1 MCAAVYLVPRSNIA
15 PSGVNSIGDP
25 ITTDSDI
32 AVVQLQQCRPVVPQ
46 LAEDPEAAP
55 YKPGSAVFRYLR
67 RDVLTVRS
75 DMFRAN
81 IIYATF
87 DVLRMGF
94 RAWKHR
100 TPATVAAA
108 PTGKPTQAMVVS
120 VDREPATAAP

>member
-1 MCAAVYLVPRSNIA
+1 VYLVPRSGNS
-15 PSGVNSIGDP
+15 PSDVNSIGDP
-25 ITTDSDI
+25 ITTDSNI
-32 AVVQLQQCRPVVPQ
+32 AVVQMQECHAAVPE

-55 YKPGSAVFRYLR
+55 FKPGSAVFRYLR

-75 DMFRAN
+75 DMLRAN

-108 PTGKPTQAMVVS
+108 PNGKPAQAMVDS
-120 VDREPATAAP
+120 TNRQPAIAAP